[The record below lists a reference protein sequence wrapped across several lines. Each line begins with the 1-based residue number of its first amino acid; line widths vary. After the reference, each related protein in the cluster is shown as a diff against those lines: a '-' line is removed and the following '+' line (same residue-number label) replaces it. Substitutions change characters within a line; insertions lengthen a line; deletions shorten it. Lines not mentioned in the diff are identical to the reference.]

1 MSDEILNIA
10 IMGAAGR
17 MGQMLVHEVTMT
29 DGCHVSGA
37 TDREGSPHIG
47 EDVGTLAGVKSL
59 GVTIGDDPAP
69 VIARAHAVI
78 DFTSPAATVEHARLC
93 AQANAAHIIGTT
105 GLTPDDEE
113 ALKMAARHCQVVYAP
128 NMSVGVNLLL
138 ALTEKVAAVLGDDYD
153 IEVVEMHHRHKVDA
167 PSGTAL
173 GLGKAAAKG
182 RDVAHEEA
190 AVYTREGQTGARP
203 AGKIGYATLR
213 GGDVVGEH
221 TVIFAGDGERIEIGH
236 KASDRKVFAQG
247 ALRAVKWARQQKYGF
262 YTMRDVLGLE

>member
-1 MSDEILNIA
+1 
-10 IMGAAGR
+10 
-17 MGQMLVHEVTMT
+17 
-29 DGCHVSGA
+29 
-37 TDREGSPHIG
+37 
-47 EDVGTLAGVKSL
+47 
-59 GVTIGDDPAP
+59 
-69 VIARAHAVI
+69 
-78 DFTSPAATVEHARLC
+78 VEHTRLC

-105 GLTPDDEE
+105 GLTAEHE
-113 ALKMAARHCQVVYAP
+113 AALELASRHCQVVYAP

-182 RDVAHEEA
+182 REIAHGEA
-190 AVYTREGQTGARP
+190 AVYAREGHTGARP

-236 KASDRKVFAQG
+236 RASDRKIFAAG
-247 ALRAVKWARQQKYGF
+247 AIRAAIWARKQDYGL
-262 YTMRDVLGLE
+262 YSMRDVLGLD

>member
-1 MSDEILNIA
+1 MSDYTLNIA

-17 MGQMLVHEVTMT
+17 MGQMLVREVTMT
-29 DGCHVSGA
+29 DGCRVSGA
-37 TDREGSPHIG
+37 TGRERAPHIG
-47 EDVGTLAGVKSL
+47 EDVGALAGVKSL
-59 GVTIGDDPAP
+59 GVHIEDDPAP

-78 DFTSPAATVEHARLC
+78 DFTTPDATVEHARLC
-93 AQANAAHIIGTT
+93 AQANAAHIVGTT
-105 GLTPDDEE
+105 GMTKDDEA
-113 ALKMAARHCQVVYAP
+113 ALKLAARHCQVVYAP

-153 IEVVEMHHRHKVDA
+153 IEIVEMHHRHKVDA

-190 AVYTREGQTGARP
+190 AVLSREGHTGARP

-236 KASDRKVFAQG
+236 KASDRKIFAAG
-247 ALRAVKWARQQKYGF
+247 AVRAARWARKQPFGL
-262 YTMRDVLGLE
+262 YTMRDVLGLD

>member
-17 MGQMLVHEVTMT
+17 MGQMLVREVTMT

-47 EDVGTLAGVKSL
+47 EDVGTLAGVKAL
-59 GVTIGDDPAP
+59 GVKIEADPAP
-69 VIARAHAVI
+69 VIARAQAVI

-105 GLTPDDEE
+105 GLSAEDEA

-138 ALTEKVAAVLGDDYD
+138 ALTEKVAAVLGEDYD
-153 IEVVEMHHRHKVDA
+153 IEIVEMHHRHKVDA

-173 GLGKAAAKG
+173 GLGKAAARG
-182 RDVAHEEA
+182 REVAHEEA
-190 AVYTREGQTGARP
+190 AVYAREGQTGARP

-213 GGDVVGEH
+213 GGDVIGDH
-221 TVIFAGDGERIEIGH
+221 TVMFASEGERIEVSH
-236 KASDRKVFAQG
+236 KASNRKIYAAG
-247 ALRAVKWARQQKYGF
+247 AIRAVKWARQQKFGLYS
-262 YTMRDVLGLE
+262 MHDVLGLG